1 MVAYSLTFKITR
13 LTVVLPTTSGS
24 GGTVG
29 RGGEAG
35 GEGAGGG
42 RRGPQHKAYVALR
55 PRSQENVTKC
65 VKKKPADAC
74 YAAGVTDRS
83 GGRIERR
90 GRL

>member
-65 VKKKPADAC
+65 VK
-74 YAAGVTDRS
+74 
-83 GGRIERR
+83 
-90 GRL
+90 